1 MSRNNKRKW
10 DGECEGETSE
20 GETSEGAQRKE
31 HKSRAR
37 GRDLEHRRHRSP
49 PPQRPLIPFER
60 VTSEGETSEGAQRKE
75 HKSRARGRD
84 LEHRRHRSPPPQRPL
99 IPFERVRTRTSFDN
113 IIKTFDYEYHG
124 PPDIL
129 RLLTKLKPFLKKKLE
144 NKFKENGPHK
154 FFFAIHSTFNGSSGD
169 EFTHILRRYKKK
181 KYTSKILLLLCYSG
195 TRQYLSPE
203 DFEENWGSATRQIL
217 RNFDEFLSKYYIH
230 QYPLTIVLF

>member
-20 GETSEGAQRKE
+20 GETSEGPQRKE
-31 HKSRAR
+31 HKSRDR
-37 GRDLEHRRHRSP
+37 GRDLDRRRHRSP
-49 PPQRPLIPFER
+49 PPQRPL
-60 VTSEGETSEGAQRKE
+60 V
-75 HKSRARGRD
+75 
-84 LEHRRHRSPPPQRPL
+84 
-99 IPFERVRTRTSFDN
+99 PFERVRTRTSFDN

-169 EFTHILRRYKKK
+169 EFTHIFRRYKKI
-181 KYTSKILLLLCYSG
+181 YF
-195 TRQYLSPE
+195 Q
-203 DFEENWGSATRQIL
+203 
-217 RNFDEFLSKYYIH
+217 NFIIIMLQWNPSISISRRF
-230 QYPLTIVLF
+230 

>member
-1 MSRNNKRKW
+1 MLFKHNQMSRNNKRKW

-181 KYTSKILLLLCYSG
+181 NILPKFYCYYVTVEPANIYLQKILRKIGEALLV
-195 TRQYLSPE
+195 
-203 DFEENWGSATRQIL
+203 
-217 RNFDEFLSKYYIH
+217 KYCVT
-230 QYPLTIVLF
+230 LMNS

>member
-20 GETSEGAQRKE
+20 GETSEGPQRKE

-49 PPQRPLIPFER
+49 PPPQRPLIPFER
-60 VTSEGETSEGAQRKE
+60 VTSEGETSEEPQRKE
-75 HKSRARGRD
+75 HKSRDRGRD
-84 LEHRRHRSPPPQRPL
+84 LDRRRHRSPPPQRPL
-99 IPFERVRTRTSFDN
+99 VPFERVRTRTSFDN

-181 KYTSKILLLLCYSG
+181 IYF
-195 TRQYLSPE
+195 Q
-203 DFEENWGSATRQIL
+203 
-217 RNFDEFLSKYYIH
+217 NFIIIMLQWNPPISISRRF
-230 QYPLTIVLF
+230 

>member
-1 MSRNNKRKW
+1 MHLLYKHNKLTKNDKRKW
-10 DGECEGETSE
+10 EECQGETSE
-20 GETSEGAQRKE
+20 G
-31 HKSRAR
+31 
-37 GRDLEHRRHRSP
+37 P
-49 PPQRPLIPFER
+49 
-60 VTSEGETSEGAQRKE
+60 QRKE

-181 KYTSKILLLLCYSG
+181 NILPKFYCYYVTVEPVNIYLQKILRKIGEALLV
-195 TRQYLSPE
+195 
-203 DFEENWGSATRQIL
+203 
-217 RNFDEFLSKYYIH
+217 KYCVT
-230 QYPLTIVLF
+230 LMNS

>member
-20 GETSEGAQRKE
+20 GETSEGPQRKE
-31 HKSRAR
+31 HKSRDR

-60 VTSEGETSEGAQRKE
+60 VTSEGETSEEPQRKE
-75 HKSRARGRD
+75 HKSRDRGRD
-84 LEHRRHRSPPPQRPL
+84 LDRRRHRSPPPQRPL
-99 IPFERVRTRTSFDN
+99 VPFERVRTRTSFDN

-169 EFTHILRRYKKK
+169 EFTHIFRRYKK